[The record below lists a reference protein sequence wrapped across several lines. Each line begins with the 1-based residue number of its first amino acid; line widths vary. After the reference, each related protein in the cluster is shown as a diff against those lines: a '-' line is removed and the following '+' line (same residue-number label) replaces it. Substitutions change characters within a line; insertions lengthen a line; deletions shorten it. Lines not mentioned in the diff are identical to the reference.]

1 MYKSFGL
8 KSVIFIYL
16 FIRVIFMEILNKKEI
31 KRIEEIIREQFGID
45 FEFMDIVLKN
55 KEDKIF
61 LLSSDFKNISVEKIR
76 VNSLGLFFGRLQ
88 NGMIR
93 LSIEGSQL
101 VKGKKNVIE
110 IRDEDV
116 KKWLM
121 GEELKTEE
129 DLKGFV
135 IIKNKN
141 DYLGCGEAKE
151 GRILN
156 YVAKDRRIR

>member
-1 MYKSFGL
+1 MK
-8 KSVIFIYL
+8 
-16 FIRVIFMEILNKKEI
+16 ILNKKEI
-31 KRIEEIIREQFGID
+31 REIQGLIKEQFDVD
-45 FEFMDIVLKN
+45 FEFSDVVLKDN
-55 KEDKIF
+55 NDKVYLI
-61 LLSSDFKNISVEKIR
+61 SNDFKDVELTVRINSMGLYFCKI
-76 VNSLGLFFGRLQ
+76 Q
-88 NGMIR
+88 NGRIR

-110 IRDEDV
+110 IEDSEV

-121 GEELKTEE
+121 GEELKTEK

-156 YVAKDRRIR
+156 YVSKDRRIR

>member
-1 MYKSFGL
+1 
-8 KSVIFIYL
+8 
-16 FIRVIFMEILNKKEI
+16 MEILNKKGIKEI
-31 KRIEEIIREQFGID
+31 QEIIRKQFDVD
-45 FEFMDIVLKN
+45 FEFKDIVLKN

-61 LLSSDFKNISVEKIR
+61 LLSNDFKNISVEKIR

-88 NGMIR
+88 EGMIR
-93 LSIEGSQL
+93 LSIEGSQI
-101 VKGKKNVIE
+101 VKGKRNVVE
-110 IRDEDV
+110 IKDEDV
-116 KKWLM
+116 KKWLR